1 MTHADHS
8 AIVHLS
14 DWKSYYRKRMTGMAT
29 GEIIK
34 RICGLSLL
42 VIFTLIPIAVDAA
55 DGGCGRILVDI
66 HDVRVYANDLYAN

>member
-1 MTHADHS
+1 
-8 AIVHLS
+8 
-14 DWKSYYRKRMTGMAT
+14 MTGMAT